1 MPRIPVLPPEAMDAE
16 QRRVYEDVK
25 ARTGRVAGGPSLAY
39 IHSPKLWELS
49 NAVGGYL
56 ENGGTLTKKELRI
69 AAIVTC
75 RHWNA
80 SFPWAAQARMAMDAG
95 VDKAAVEAINAGERP
110 KFSDPTEDAIY
121 NVAREMVV
129 TGNLSDQSFEAAK
142 KALGLKKLVETVGV
156 VGNFCKTAMMA
167 NLAGATGPDD
177 APSKLKP

>member
-1 MPRIPVLPPEAMDAE
+1 MPRIPMLDPDQMDAE
-16 QRRVYEDVK
+16 QRRVYEDTK
-25 ARTGRVAGGPSLAY
+25 ARTGRVSGGPSLAY

-56 ENGGTLTKKELRI
+56 EHGALTPKQLRI

-95 VDKAAVEAINAGERP
+95 VDKAVVEAINAGQRP
-110 KFSDPTEDAIY
+110 KFADPAEDAVY
-121 NVAREMVV
+121 VVASEMLK
-129 TGNLSDQSFEAAK
+129 TGNLSDAVFEAAK
-142 KALGLKKLVETVGV
+142 KTLGLKTLVETVAV

-167 NLAGATGPDD
+167 NLGGAVGAAD
-177 APSKLKP
+177 APSTLK